1 MNYYNCCINLKKRKN
16 KPFCKLLNK
25 EINFNECKECPNKEY
40 KTKKVKNSFYKSNSH
55 QIRKKSCKTS
65 AFLYRNSAKIKRES
79 NKHRKADK
87 NRFSIIVEDLSKCCV
102 PNCESVSL
110 IHKHEIFYGAYRHV
124 SIKYGLVIPLC
135 PFHHTIGEFAIH
147 NNREMDLYYKRLGQA
162 VFERKYS
169 HELFM
174 REFKIDYLK
183 KYRKEETDD

>member
-1 MNYYNCCINLKKRKN
+1 MNYCIHIRKRKN
-16 KPFCKLLNK
+16 KPFCKLLNN
-25 EINFNECKECPNKEY
+25 EIQFNECNGCPNKEY
-40 KTKKVKNSFYKSNSH
+40 KTKKVKNSFYKSNN
-55 QIRKKSCKTS
+55 K
-65 AFLYRNSAKIKRES
+65 KIKLKKES
-79 NKHRKADK
+79 SKHRKADK
-87 NRFSIIVEDLSKCCV
+87 NRFSIMVDDLSKCYV
-102 PNCESVSL
+102 ENCECTEE
-110 IHKHEIFYGAYRHV
+110 ICKHEIFYGAYRHV